1 MSTEQAMQ
9 IEVLRTALV
18 IAAHEMLDGRETVP
32 SDDYVDEIVDGWIA
46 QAEATEECIAALRD
60 LLPDAAE
67 EDEL

>member
-1 MSTEQAMQ
+1 MRRYHQPTRCWRNISA
-9 IEVLRTALV
+9 
-18 IAAHEMLDGRETVP
+18 
-32 SDDYVDEIVDGWIA
+32 DYVDEIVDGWIA